1 MSHAAAVETDFLLQD
16 MVESAQAAI
25 LILDATIT
33 VRYANR
39 AAAGLFRT
47 RPEAMAGRRL
57 SLSWPPEPA
66 GEESATGRAAPS
78 HRVGTLVGE
87 DEAGAPVLLTVQ
99 VIGAGAGPGDGCL
112 ICISTGG
119 AEKPPD
125 IARLEYLATH
135 DPLTR
140 LLNRQSLLDRLQ
152 TIGALCQRGG
162 ARAALLHIDLDR
174 FKPVNDTLG
183 HDAGD
188 ELLRQVAQRLRA
200 ALRQSD
206 TVARI
211 GGDEFIVILTD
222 IHSAFDVEAIA
233 RKILDALAAEFPIRG
248 RAVFISASIGV
259 TLIPED
265 GTDAA
270 VLVRNADMAMYQAKE
285 AGANTLRFFTAEM
298 NEQAARRL
306 ELEWGLRAALEQ
318 KRFRLRF
325 MPIFDIR
332 DRTLVAAE
340 VLLRWDHPERG
351 LIGAEAFIEVA
362 ESSGLIVAI
371 GEWML
376 GELIDGLADWRDRG
390 LPPCQIAVNLS
401 LRQLRVPETFARA
414 FERMQAYRL
423 PPHLLEMEIAES
435 VLRDG
440 SPAVLQSLETIAGFG
455 VSLAIDDF
463 GSGYTSLRLLKRF
476 PVRSLRIDR
485 IFLRHQ
491 RIDREDG
498 LLMRAMIAM
507 ANSLGIAIVGK
518 GVETDGQL
526 AFLRSHNCDHFQ
538 GYLAGQPLD
547 RAALE
552 ALMARPPG

>member
-1 MSHAAAVETDFLLQD
+1 MSHAALVETNFLLQD

-25 LILDATIT
+25 LILDATMT
-33 VRYANR
+33 VRYANLV
-39 AAAGLFRT
+39 AAALFRAP
-47 RPEAMAGRRL
+47 PEAMVGRRL
-57 SLSWPPEPA
+57 ALSWPCEAVEEGGGA
-66 GEESATGRAAPS
+66 GRVAPS
-78 HRVGTLVGE
+78 RRVGTLMGE

-99 VIGAGAGPGDGCL
+99 VIGAGGGAGDGCL
-112 ICISTGG
+112 LCISTGG

-140 LLNRQSLLDRLQ
+140 LLNRQSLFDRLQ
-152 TIGALCQRGG
+152 TVAALCQRGA

-211 GGDEFIVILTD
+211 GGDEFILILTD
-222 IHSAFDVEAIA
+222 IHSGFDVEAIA
-233 RKILDALAAEFPIRG
+233 RKILDALAADFSIRG
-248 RAVFISASIGV
+248 RAVFISASIGI

-270 VLVRNADMAMYQAKE
+270 VLVRNADMAMYKAKE

-298 NEQAARRL
+298 NERAARRL

-318 KRFRLRF
+318 NRLRLRF

-332 DRTLVAAE
+332 DHRLVAAE
-340 VLLRWDHPERG
+340 ALLRWDHPERG

-376 GELIDGLADWRDRG
+376 GELIDALADWRDRG

-401 LRQLRVPETFARA
+401 LRQLRAPDTFVRA
-414 FERMQAYRL
+414 FERMQARHL

-440 SPAVLQSLETIAGFG
+440 SPTVLQSLETIARFG

-507 ANSLGIAIVGK
+507 ANSLGIPIVGK

-538 GYLAGQPLD
+538 GYLASQPLD

-552 ALMARPPG
+552 ALMAGPAD